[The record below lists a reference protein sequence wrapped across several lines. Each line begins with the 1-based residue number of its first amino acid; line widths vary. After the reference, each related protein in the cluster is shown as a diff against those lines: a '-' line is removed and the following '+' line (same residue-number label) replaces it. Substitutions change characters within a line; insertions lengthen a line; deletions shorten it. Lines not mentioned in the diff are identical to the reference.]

1 MASSVQ
7 PSLDQAP
14 PFSIPLLFFLTA
26 PLFGVIA
33 GLLIFFFGPDAL
45 VSRWSEKTLAITHL
59 LTIGVLGMLMCGA
72 LTQILPVVAGS
83 PIPGVR
89 WVGPIVHLL
98 LTLGTLLLA
107 GGFLSGYPAVFIG
120 AVASL
125 GVGFGLF
132 ILVATMALYKSW
144 KASSSVV
151 AIRLAIIGLL
161 VTIVI
166 GIYLALQF
174 SGIVNVRNLMLLT
187 NIHLAWG
194 FLGWIGLLIAGMA
207 FQVLPMFQM
216 TPEYPGW
223 FSRSFPIVIFIVLSS
238 WSLLALFWMPSEEAY
253 QLVWLIACIY
263 GLFVPF
269 SLYLQ
274 HHRRRKVSDIS
285 LFFWGVG
292 LAVLFLVCLLYLIRH
307 LGLWSSSLPSFALL
321 QGGLLIYGF
330 AISLTNGM
338 LYKIVPFLAWFHLQN
353 RKMKVIGVG
362 GVRVPNMKELLS
374 EPLVQS
380 QFGFHLAALL
390 VLGLALYRPEWFS
403 RPFGLLAAL
412 SSALLWFNLYRV
424 VYRYRRVN
432 SGITNFAKEHAR

>member
-1 MASSVQ
+1 
-7 PSLDQAP
+7 
-14 PFSIPLLFFLTA
+14 
-26 PLFGVIA
+26 
-33 GLLIFFFGPDAL
+33 
-45 VSRWSEKTLAITHL
+45 
-59 LTIGVLGMLMCGA
+59 
-72 LTQILPVVAGS
+72 
-83 PIPGVR
+83 
-89 WVGPIVHLL
+89 
-98 LTLGTLLLA
+98 
-107 GGFLSGYPAVFIG
+107 
-120 AVASL
+120 
-125 GVGFGLF
+125 
-132 ILVATMALYKSW
+132 
-144 KASSSVV
+144 
-151 AIRLAIIGLL
+151 
-161 VTIVI
+161 
-166 GIYLALQF
+166 
-174 SGIVNVRNLMLLT
+174 
-187 NIHLAWG
+187 
-194 FLGWIGLLIAGMA
+194 
-207 FQVLPMFQM
+207 
-216 TPEYPGW
+216 
-223 FSRSFPIVIFIVLSS
+223 
-238 WSLLALFWMPSEEAY
+238 MPSDEAY

-274 HHRRRKVSDIS
+274 HHRRRKVNDIS

-307 LGLWSSSLPSFALL
+307 LGLWSPLLPPFALL

-330 AISLTNGM
+330 ALSLTNGM
-338 LYKIVPFLAWFHLQN
+338 LYKIVPFLAWFHLQD